1 MVKNLLQFAIIIL
14 FFYTAFIFAFPW
26 VKYQIY
32 KNSATKIVRTS
43 DRIDNQKL
51 LKMLLTEA
59 GDLGVPV
66 TEKNII
72 IDLQGSKKI
81 VTIEYSANV
90 KPFYLNSP
98 VEYKFKIEEYSR

>member
-1 MVKNLLQFAIIIL
+1 MVKNVLQFIIIIL

-32 KNSATKIVRTS
+32 KNSATKIVRTGS
-43 DRIDNQKL
+43 QLTTAKL
-51 LKMLLTEA
+51 QEMLLTEA
-59 GDLGVPV
+59 GDLSVPV
-66 TEKNII
+66 SKSNIK
-72 IDLQGSKKI
+72 IDLEGSKKI

-90 KPFYLNSP
+90 KPFYLNKP